1 VLIFRQPKSR
11 NAEALKPFEVKILT
25 ESIFNIKK
33 NKEET
38 MVVGFEYVGDH
49 DEKKRKSEE
58 AREAVITFLASEGM
72 KSRQQIIEAIKP
84 MGYGEKAIDTGI
96 HDAEAAGEIEL
107 VSKDELP
114 EELKTSRQRH
124 YRIKEKAD
132 VMPPLDE
139 DLNVAISHTL

>member
-1 VLIFRQPKSR
+1 MLG
-11 NAEALKPFEVKILT
+11 T
-25 ESIFNIKK
+25 
-33 NKEET
+33 
-38 MVVGFEYVGDH
+38 H

-114 EELKTSRQRH
+114 GG
-124 YRIKEKAD
+124 I
-132 VMPPLDE
+132 
-139 DLNVAISHTL
+139 